1 MNNTLNTLFYQLNV
15 IRRLI
20 NEDKKKGI
28 FKYNYLI
35 HTKNC
40 LFLDIEALR
49 NYITTVDVKN
59 LVVFKELILICNEIL
74 DFWNKESNDL
84 KELELQI
91 PLNVTRDNEEGF
103 FHSMYDIYAIKFTNE
118 NKHNNFNSIESKIDF
133 IKNNDYTIN
142 NIYSIATKCNAIIS
156 WITGAYPET
165 NDFFLSKT
173 GISNFG
179 KSSIIKNLLKQINNS
194 NFSLADAINYIN
206 KETSDETYNL
216 IINEF
221 KSSYESLRNEFMF
234 KINDD
239 DISDAIDTF
248 KNNLEFIYVDDNDL
262 EKIYYL
268 TKYIGNYRTIYNA
281 YGFSSIEKENT
292 TKLLYL
298 NNLMIDYYNGFF
310 ANEIKGFE
318 NISVLRDLYNFYTK
332 KENINREKIVYEEE
346 TVLKNK
352 DYESKELHN
361 HIFKANAFEVWQY
374 MFDEFNINEKSR
386 TDVKFIFEEMRK
398 EGEGLIHKTVNQKT
412 FLEWITSTYDGLIIE
427 KTSNHS
433 RTKSRLQTY
442 TRAKKLYKE

>member
-20 NEDKKKGI
+20 NEDKKKGV

-49 NYITTVDVKN
+49 NYITIVDVKN
-59 LVVFKELILICNEIL
+59 LVVFKELIVICNEIL

-91 PLNVTRDNEEGF
+91 PLNVTRDNEDGF
-103 FHSMYDIYAIKFTNE
+103 FHSMYDIYAINFTNE
-118 NKHNNFNSIESKIDF
+118 NKHNNYNSIESKIDF
-133 IKNNDYTIN
+133 IKYNDYTIN
-142 NIYSIATKCNAIIS
+142 NIYSIASKCNAIIS

-221 KSSYESLRNEFMF
+221 KSSYETLRNEFMF

-239 DISDAIDTF
+239 DILDAIDTF

-262 EKIYYL
+262 EKNYYL
-268 TKYIGNYRTIYNA
+268 TKYIGNYRTIYNVN
-281 YGFSSIEKENT
+281 GFSSIEKEKT
-292 TKLLYL
+292 IKLLYL

-332 KENINREKIVYEEE
+332 KENINREKIVYEVE

-352 DYESKELHN
+352 DYESKVLHN
-361 HIFKANAFEVWQY
+361 HIFKDNSFEVWQS
-374 MFDEFNINEKSR
+374 MFNDFKIKESSR
-386 TDVKFIFEEMRK
+386 TDIKFMFEIMKYEK
-398 EGEGLIHKTVNQKT
+398 LIHPTVTQTALLN
-412 FLEWITSTYDGLIIE
+412 WINDNYQLTISKARYIDF
-427 KTSNHS
+427 KND
-433 RTKSRLQTY
+433 TKRLAIFNK
-442 TRAKKLYKE
+442 AKSILLKV